1 MSTLAAARADNFY
14 YPPEWDPSKGGLN
27 TFQGQHPLRERAK
40 KLDQGILVIRF
51 EMPFNVWCNGCGH
64 LIGKGVR
71 FNAEKRQIGSYFST
85 KIWSFSMTAPC
96 CSEHI
101 EVQTDPKNHEYIV
114 VAGARRKAEAYTA
127 EAAETLELPDSE
139 QAQAKDDPFSK
150 LEQRV
155 EDRKRGIAGAD
166 RLAEL
171 LEDSEAKM
179 KDDYTNNKALRRQLR
194 SARKEEKGRDEQR
207 KRLGLPDQV
216 RLLPESGAD
225 AEAAALVSFGDA
237 SAFANSR
244 EHKRQAIKA
253 QPIFS
258 GQAARGG
265 LLQQAS
271 KRTESSLRVRGGV
284 KEKSTLDKAA
294 LLLKRRRMDASLKLG
309 MSSPGMRSE
318 GRRSE
323 L

>member
-27 TFQGQHPLRERAK
+27 KFQGQHPLRERAK

-71 FNAEKRQIGSYFST
+71 FNAEKKQIGSYFST

-114 VAGARRKAEAYTA
+114 VAGARRKAETYTA

-139 QAQAKDDPFSK
+139 EAQAKDDPFSK
-150 LEQRV
+150 LERRV
-155 EDRKRGIAGAD
+155 EDRKRGIQGAD

-179 KDDYTNNKALRRQLR
+179 KDDYTINKALRRQLR
-194 SARKEEKGRDEQR
+194 SARKEERGRDDHR

-225 AEAAALVSFGDA
+225 AEAAALVSFGHA

-244 EHKRQAIKA
+244 EHKRQAIKS

-265 LLQQAS
+265 SQQQAPVQ
-271 KRTESSLRVRGGV
+271 RTESSLRVRGGV
-284 KEKSTLDKAA
+284 KGKSTLDKAA

-309 MSSPGMRSE
+309 MSAPGMRN
-318 GRRSE
+318 
-323 L
+323 

>member
-27 TFQGQHPLRERAK
+27 KFQGQHPLRERAK

-71 FNAEKRQIGSYFST
+71 FNAEKKQIGNYFST

-114 VAGARRKAEAYTA
+114 VAGARRKAETYTA
-127 EAAETLELPDSE
+127 QDAETHELPDSE
-139 QAQAKDDPFSK
+139 EAQAKDDPFSK
-150 LEQRV
+150 LERRV
-155 EDRKRGIAGAD
+155 EDSRRGREGAD
-166 RLAEL
+166 RLSEL
-171 LEDSEAKM
+171 LEDSEAKT
-179 KDDYTNNKALRRQLR
+179 KDDYSINKALRRQLR
-194 SARKEEKGRDEQR
+194 GARKEEKRRDEQR
-207 KRLGLPDQV
+207 KQLGLPDAV
-216 RLLPESGAD
+216 RLLPASGAD

-237 SAFANSR
+237 SAFANNR
-244 EHKRQAIKA
+244 KHRRQAIKD

-258 GQAARGG
+258 GQAAMAGG
-265 LLQQAS
+265 QQ
-271 KRTESSLRVRGGV
+271 RVDWGQA
-284 KEKSTLDKAA
+284 TNQL
-294 LLLKRRRMDASLKLG
+294 
-309 MSSPGMRSE
+309 SE
-318 GRRSE
+318 GA
-323 L
+323 